1 MCHAAMCLG
10 MCLEKLNPCLP
21 CFPCALLGK
30 VKPSLIWIS
39 ALLQLLQTPKD
50 IHHSARKLVNNGPNL
65 RWRRWWWW
73 ISSHIQTHDHH
84 NNTKTRAQ
92 FFMLHPEKQKGAN
105 FLMRETEQWES
116 GLIKQSIK
124 GSTCNAFHRS
134 WPRRKSDPGLR
145 KPFIT
150 WYYFYAKP
158 PTEPLLK
165 RREKC
170 SLKKINFKISKEKI
184 FKVTEILKP
193 KQNVRSI
200 KSEREN

>member
-1 MCHAAMCLG
+1 MLCLK
-10 MCLEKLNPCLP
+10 KLNRVSSE
-21 CFPCALLGK
+21 FLLCCNFSRLQKTFIIQRGNLWTMDPISDGEDDDDEYRATFKPMTTTTIQKTGGK
-30 VKPSLIWIS
+30 F
-39 ALLQLLQTPKD
+39 
-50 IHHSARKLVNNGPNL
+50 
-65 RWRRWWWW
+65 WRV
-73 ISSHIQTHDHH
+73 
-84 NNTKTRAQ
+84 
-92 FFMLHPEKQKGAN
+92 HPEKQKGAN

-170 SLKKINFKISKEKI
+170 SPKKILKEKI

>member
-21 CFPCALLGK
+21 CFPCALLEK

-65 RWRRWWWW
+65 RWRRWWYDEYRATFKPMT
-73 ISSHIQTHDHH
+73 STTIQ
-84 NNTKTRAQ
+84 KTRSK
-92 FFMLHPEKQKGAN
+92 FLRVHPEKQKGAN

-170 SLKKINFKISKEKI
+170 SPKKMLKEKI

>member
-10 MCLEKLNPCLP
+10 MCLEKLNPSLP
-21 CFPCALLGK
+21 CFPCALLEK

-65 RWRRWWWW
+65 RWRRWWYDEYRATFKPMTTTT
-73 ISSHIQTHDHH
+73 IQ
-84 NNTKTRAQ
+84 KTGAQ
-92 FFMLHPEKQKGAN
+92 FWRVNPEKQKGAN

-170 SLKKINFKISKEKI
+170 SLTKMLKEKI

>member
-1 MCHAAMCLG
+1 MF
-10 MCLEKLNPCLP
+10 LP

-65 RWRRWWWW
+65 RWRRWWYDEYRATYKPMATPT
-73 ISSHIQTHDHH
+73 IQKQEHICF
-84 NNTKTRAQ
+84 R
-92 FFMLHPEKQKGAN
+92 LHMEKQKGAN

-134 WPRRKSDPGLR
+134 WPRRKSDPGSR

-170 SLKKINFKISKEKI
+170 SLQKIDFKISKEKI
-184 FKVTEILKP
+184 FKVIEILKP